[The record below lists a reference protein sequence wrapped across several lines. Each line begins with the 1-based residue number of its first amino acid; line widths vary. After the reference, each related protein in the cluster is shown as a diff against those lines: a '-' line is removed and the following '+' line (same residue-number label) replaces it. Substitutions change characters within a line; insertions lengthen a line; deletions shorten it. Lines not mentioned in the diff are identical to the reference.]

1 MARRGNN
8 EGSIYKRADGRW
20 AAVVSLGWQDGGRKR
35 KTFYG
40 RTRREVQEQLTIA
53 LRAHLQGLPVASE
66 RLSLGRFLDSWL
78 VDSVKATVRPRT
90 LQSYTELVRIHLGP
104 GLGRIPLSKLT
115 PQDVQRLINRK
126 LAAGLSPR
134 RVQYIHAVLRRA
146 LSQAEKWGLVA
157 RNVAKLVNAPRVVQ
171 AEIDPFTPG
180 EARAFIQAIRGER
193 LEALYALAI
202 TTGMRQA
209 ELLGLFWSDVDL
221 DKRELAIRTTLQRI
235 NGEFQFLE
243 PKTARSHRILALPD
257 MVVESL
263 RAHKGRQIGEKL
275 QVGPDWEELD
285 LVFTA
290 PNGGPLSD
298 RVVRTRFYRILE
310 AAGLRRQRF
319 HDLRH
324 SCASLMIAQ
333 GVQSREVMETLGH
346 STIVMTLNRYGH
358 IFPNARRETAE
369 KMGQILS
376 G

>member
-146 LSQAEKWGLVA
+146 LGQAEKWGLVA